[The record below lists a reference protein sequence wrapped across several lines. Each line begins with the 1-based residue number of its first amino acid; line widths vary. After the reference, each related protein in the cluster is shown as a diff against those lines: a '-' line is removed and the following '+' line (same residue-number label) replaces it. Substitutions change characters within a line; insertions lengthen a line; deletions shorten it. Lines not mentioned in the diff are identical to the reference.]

1 MTDAKKKNN
10 IMTYI
15 VQNIKLSLE
24 ASKDEALAIAK
35 HRLLKFFPKNSIED
49 MKIYKTSIDA
59 RKKDHILF
67 VYSISAKVSAS
78 SRYDDKTLAK
88 EGIALME
95 EDALEIEFGSK
106 TLEKQ
111 PIIIGFGPCGMFCA
125 LLLAKHGY
133 RPIVIER
140 GSSVQQRT
148 EDVERFFQFGILN
161 PESNIQFGA
170 GGAGT
175 FSDGKLV
182 TRINDPKC
190 GYVLTELHRFG
201 APDEILYKAKPHVG
215 TDYLKKVVVN
225 IEQEIRRL
233 GGEIHFNTK
242 LEDISFRGEQIVS
255 IKTNKGDFPCSTL
268 VLALGHSAR
277 DTFSMLA
284 SHSITMVPKSF
295 SVGVRIE
302 HLQEDIDFALYGK
315 SAGHP
320 NLPKGEY
327 SLSCHND
334 TRGVYTFCMCP
345 GGQVVAAAS
354 EEGGVVTNGMSNFL
368 RDGKNANSAV
378 AVSVNPSD
386 YGDRV
391 DLAIDFQR
399 RLESS
404 AYIAAGKSYAAP
416 CQTMGDFLGRTK
428 NTEPT
433 KVLPSYRNGCVKMT
447 DMDSVLPSFVS
458 DSLKFGFLNFDK
470 KLKGFASNEA
480 ILTGVETR
488 TSSPLRIL
496 RNDDFSAFGVENLYP
511 CGEGAGYAGGIT
523 SAAVDGIKCAL
534 AIMKKY
540 KPLD

>member
-1 MTDAKKKNN
+1 
-10 IMTYI
+10 MTYI
-15 VQNIKLSLE
+15 VQNIKLSIE
-24 ASKDEALAIAK
+24 ASKDEAFAVAK
-35 HRLLKFFPKNSIED
+35 HRLLKFFPKNSIEEIA
-49 MKIYKTSIDA
+49 IYKTSIDA
-59 RKKDHILF
+59 RKKDNILF
-67 VYSISAKVSAS
+67 VYSVSAKISANA
-78 SRYDDKTLAK
+78 RPDEKTLAK
-88 EGIALME
+88 EGIALMA
-95 EDALEIEFGSK
+95 EDAMEIEFGEQALK
-106 TLEKQ
+106 EQ
-111 PIIIGFGPCGMFCA
+111 PIIVGFGPCGMFCA

-140 GSSVQQRT
+140 GASVKQRT

-190 GYVLTELHRFG
+190 GYVLSEMHRFG
-201 APDEILYKAKPHVG
+201 APAEILYKSKPHVG
-215 TDYLKKVVVN
+215 TDYLKKVVEN
-225 IEQEIRRL
+225 AEKEILRL
-233 GGEIHFNTK
+233 GGKVYFNTK
-242 LEDISFRGEQIVS
+242 LEDISFSNGKVVS
-255 IKTNKGDFPCSTL
+255 IHTNRGDFPCDIL

-277 DTFSMLA
+277 DTFKMLS
-284 SHSITMVPKSF
+284 SHSIAMVPKSF

-302 HLQEDIDFALYGK
+302 HLQENVDFALYGK

-327 SLSCHND
+327 NLSCHNGD
-334 TRGVYTFCMCP
+334 RGVYTFCMCP
-345 GGQVVAAAS
+345 GGQVVAASS

-386 YGDRV
+386 YGDRI
-391 DLAIDFQR
+391 DLAVDFQR
-399 RLESS
+399 RLESA

-428 NTEPT
+428 NSEPS
-433 KVLPSYRNGCVKMT
+433 KVIPSYRNGYVTMT
-447 DMDSVLPSFVS
+447 KLDSVLPAFVS
-458 DSLKFGFLNFDK
+458 ESLKFGFLNFDK
-470 KLKGFASNEA
+470 KMKGFASNDA
-480 ILTGVETR
+480 VLTGVETR

-496 RNDDFSAFGVENLYP
+496 RNEDYSAIHFENLYP

-534 AIMKKY
+534 AIMKRY
-540 KPLD
+540 KPMD

>member
-1 MTDAKKKNN
+1 
-10 IMTYI
+10 MTYI
-15 VQNIKLSLE
+15 VQNIKLSIE
-24 ASKDEALAIAK
+24 ASKDEAFAIAK
-35 HRLLKFFPKNSIED
+35 HRLLKFFPKSSIEE
-49 MKIYKTSIDA
+49 MAIYKTSVDA

-67 VYSISAKVSAS
+67 VYSVSAKISAD
-78 SRYDDKTLAK
+78 SRPDEKTLAK
-88 EGIALME
+88 EGIALMA
-95 EDALEIEFGSK
+95 EDVMKIEFG
-106 TLEKQ
+106 EKSMKEQ
-111 PIIIGFGPCGMFCA
+111 PVIVGFGPCGMFCA

-140 GSSVQQRT
+140 GASVQQRT

-190 GYVLTELHRFG
+190 GYVLSEMHRFG
-201 APDEILYKAKPHVG
+201 APDEILYKSKPHVG
-215 TDYLKKVVVN
+215 TDYLKKVVEN
-225 IEQEIRRL
+225 AEKEILRL
-233 GGEIHFNTK
+233 GGKVYFNTK
-242 LEDISFRGEQIVS
+242 LEDISFSDGKVVS
-255 IKTNKGDFPCSTL
+255 VHTNRGDFPCSVL

-277 DTFSMLA
+277 DTFQMLS

-327 SLSCHND
+327 NLSCHNGD
-334 TRGVYTFCMCP
+334 RGVYTFCMCP
-345 GGQVVAAAS
+345 GGQVVAASS
-354 EEGGVVTNGMSNFL
+354 EEYGVVTNGMSNFR

-386 YGDRV
+386 YGNRV

-416 CQTMGDFLGRTK
+416 CQTMGDFLGKTK
-428 NTEPT
+428 NSNPS
-433 KVLPSYRNGCVKMT
+433 KVIPSYRNGYVSMT
-447 DMDSVLPSFVS
+447 KLDSVLPAFVS
-458 DSLKFGFLNFDK
+458 ESLKFGFLNFDK
-470 KLKGFASNEA
+470 KIKGFASNDA

-496 RNDDFSAFGVENLYP
+496 RNEDYSAVCYENLYP

-534 AIMKKY
+534 AIMKQY
-540 KPLD
+540 RPMD

>member
-1 MTDAKKKNN
+1 
-10 IMTYI
+10 MTYI
-15 VQNIKLSLE
+15 VQNIKLSIE
-24 ASKDEALAIAK
+24 ASKDEAFAIAK
-35 HRLLKFFPKNSIED
+35 HRLLKFFPKNSIEK
-49 MKIYKTSIDA
+49 MELYKTSIDA
-59 RKKDHILF
+59 RKKDHIIF
-67 VYSISAKVSAS
+67 VYSISAKIS
-78 SRYDDKTLAK
+78 SKSKFDEKTLAS
-88 EGIALME
+88 EGIALMT
-95 EDALEIEFGSK
+95 EDPMEVEFGS
-106 TLEKQ
+106 TPMEKQ
-111 PIIIGFGPCGMFCA
+111 PIIVGFGPCGMFCA
-125 LLLAKHGY
+125 LLLAKYGY

-140 GSSVQQRT
+140 GSSVQKRT
-148 EDVERFFQFGILN
+148 EDVERFFRFGVLN

-190 GYVLTELHRFG
+190 GYVISELHRFG

-215 TDYLKKVVVN
+215 TDYLKKVVEN
-225 IEQEIRRL
+225 IEKEICRL
-233 GGEIHFNTK
+233 GGKVYFDTK
-242 LEDISFRGEQIVS
+242 LEDISFSNGNVVS
-255 IKTNKGDFPCSTL
+255 VKTNKGDFPCSLL

-277 DTFSMLA
+277 DTFSMLS

-320 NLPKGEY
+320 KLPKGEY
-327 SLSCHND
+327 ALSCHND
-334 TRGVYTFCMCP
+334 NRGVYTFCMCP

-391 DLAIDFQR
+391 ELAIDFQR
-399 RLESS
+399 KLESA

-416 CQTMGDFLGRTK
+416 CQTMGDFLGKTK
-428 NTEPT
+428 LTEPS
-433 KVLPSYRNGCVKMT
+433 KVLPSYRNGNVTMT
-447 DMDSVLPSFVS
+447 EMSDILPPFVS
-458 DSLKFGFLNFDK
+458 ESLKFGFLNFDK
-470 KLKGFASNEA
+470 KIKGFASNEA

-488 TSSPLRIL
+488 TSSPLRIP
-496 RNDDFSAFGVENLYP
+496 RNDDFSALGFENLYP

-540 KPLD
+540 KPID

>member
-1 MTDAKKKNN
+1 
-10 IMTYI
+10 MTYI
-15 VQNIKLSLE
+15 VQNIKLSIE
-24 ASKDEALAIAK
+24 ASKDEAFAIAK
-35 HRLLKFFPKNSIED
+35 HRLLKFFPKNSVGNLS
-49 MKIYKTSIDA
+49 IYKTSIDA
-59 RKKDHILF
+59 RKKDNILF
-67 VYSISAKVSAS
+67 VYSVSAQISAD
-78 SRYDDKTLAK
+78 SRYDEKTLAK
-88 EGIALME
+88 EGIALMS
-95 EDALEIEFGSK
+95 DDCMKVEFGEK
-106 TLEKQ
+106 PMEKQ
-111 PIIIGFGPCGMFCA
+111 PVVVGFGPCGMFCA

-140 GSSVQQRT
+140 GASVRQRT
-148 EDVERFFQFGILN
+148 EDVERFFKFGVLN

-190 GYVLTELHRFG
+190 GYVLAEMHRFG
-201 APDEILYKAKPHVG
+201 APDEILYKSKPHVG
-215 TDYLKKVVVN
+215 TDYLKKVVEN
-225 IEQEIRRL
+225 AEKEICRL
-233 GGEIHFNTK
+233 GGKVYFNTK
-242 LEDISFRGEQIVS
+242 LEDVCFSGEKVAS
-255 IKTNKGDFPCSTL
+255 IKTNKGDFPCGVL

-320 NLPKGEY
+320 KLPKGEY
-327 SLSCHND
+327 ALSCHNAD
-334 TRGVYTFCMCP
+334 RGVYTFCMCP

-386 YGDRV
+386 YGERV

-399 RLESS
+399 RLEAS
-404 AYIAAGKSYAAP
+404 AYNVAGKSYAAP

-428 NTEPT
+428 NTEPS
-433 KVLPSYRNGCVKMT
+433 KVLPTYRNGYVTMTKM
-447 DMDSVLPSFVS
+447 DQVLPSFVAE
-458 DSLKFGFLNFDK
+458 SLRYGFLNFDK
-470 KLKGFASNEA
+470 KIKGFASDEA

-496 RNDDFSAFGVENLYP
+496 RNENFSSFRYENLYP

-534 AIMKKY
+534 EIMKQY
-540 KPLD
+540 RPLED

>member
-1 MTDAKKKNN
+1 
-10 IMTYI
+10 MTYI
-15 VQNIKLSLE
+15 VQNIKLSIE
-24 ASKDEALAIAK
+24 ASKDEAFAIAK
-35 HRLLKFFPKNSIED
+35 HRLLKFFPKNSIEE
-49 MKIYKTSIDA
+49 MMIYKTSIDA
-59 RKKDHILF
+59 RKKDNIFF
-67 VYSISAKVSAS
+67 VYSVSVKISAAP
-78 SRYDDKTLAK
+78 RADEKTLAK
-88 EGIALME
+88 EGIALMT
-95 EDALEIEFGSK
+95 EDTMQIEFGDK
-106 TLEKQ
+106 TMETS
-111 PIIIGFGPCGMFCA
+111 PIIVGFGPCGMFCA

-140 GSSVQQRT
+140 GSSVAQRT
-148 EDVERFFQFGILN
+148 EDVDRFFKFGILN

-190 GYVLTELHRFG
+190 GYVLSEMHRFG

-215 TDYLKKVVVN
+215 TDYLKKVVEN
-225 IEQEIRRL
+225 AEKEICRL
-233 GGEIHFNTK
+233 GGKVYFNTK
-242 LEDISFRGEQIVS
+242 LEDISFSEGKATS
-255 IKTNKGDFPCSTL
+255 IKTNRGEIPCSAL
-268 VLALGHSAR
+268 ILALGHSAR

-284 SHSITMVPKSF
+284 SHAIDMVPKSF
-295 SVGVRIE
+295 SVGVRVE

-320 NLPKGEY
+320 KLPKGEY
-327 SLSCHND
+327 NLSCHNGD
-334 TRGVYTFCMCP
+334 RGVYTFCMCP
-345 GGQVVAAAS
+345 GGQVVGAAS

-399 RLESS
+399 RLESA
-404 AYIAAGKSYAAP
+404 AYIAGGKSYAAP
-416 CQTMGDFLGRTK
+416 CQTMGHFLGKTK
-428 NTEPT
+428 NNTPSKVMPT
-433 KVLPSYRNGCVKMT
+433 YRNGDVCMT
-447 DMDSVLPSFVS
+447 EMDQVLPSFVS
-458 DSLKFGFLNFDK
+458 ESLKFGFLNFDK
-470 KLKGFASNEA
+470 KIKGFASDTA

-488 TSSPLRIL
+488 TSSPIRIP
-496 RNDDFSAFGVENLYP
+496 RNEEFLACRFENLYP

-534 AIMKKY
+534 AIMKRY
-540 KPLD
+540 KPIDIT